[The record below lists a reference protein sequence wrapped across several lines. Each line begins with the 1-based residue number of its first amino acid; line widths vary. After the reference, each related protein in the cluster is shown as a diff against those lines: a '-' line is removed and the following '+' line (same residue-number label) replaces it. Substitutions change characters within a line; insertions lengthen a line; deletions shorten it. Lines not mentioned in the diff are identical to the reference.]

1 MRSDNAAVRLAA
13 VVCQRALTKRLGEE
27 WLVLLPEMLPF
38 MSEAMEDGNEDVEN
52 EVRAWVGEV
61 EGVLGESLEGMLA

>member
-1 MRSDNAAVRLAA
+1 M
-13 VVCQRALTKRLGEE
+13 
-27 WLVLLPEMLPF
+27 LLPEMLPF